1 MLIKI
6 HKAYR
11 NLVSLVDK
19 ELIGKEFEEGIKKI
33 KINPNFFKGEL
44 KEEEAVI
51 KILKEMENED
61 AIFNIVGKKSIETAL
76 KAGIISKE
84 GIIKIQHIPI
94 ALGLL

>member
-33 KINPNFFKGEL
+33 KINSNFFEGESKE
-44 KEEEAVI
+44 KEEI
-51 KILKEMENED
+51 LKILKEMDNED
-61 AIFNIVGKKSIETAL
+61 ASFNIVGRKSIETAL

-84 GIIKIQHIPI
+84 CIIKIQNIPI

>member
-19 ELIGKEFEEGIKKI
+19 ELIGKEFEEGIRKI
-33 KINPNFFKGEL
+33 KINPNFFEGEL
-44 KEEEAVI
+44 KEEAETI
-51 KILKEMENED
+51 KILKEMDNED
-61 AIFNIVGKKSIETAL
+61 SSFNIVGKKSIETAL

-84 GIIKIQHIPI
+84 GIIKIQNIPI